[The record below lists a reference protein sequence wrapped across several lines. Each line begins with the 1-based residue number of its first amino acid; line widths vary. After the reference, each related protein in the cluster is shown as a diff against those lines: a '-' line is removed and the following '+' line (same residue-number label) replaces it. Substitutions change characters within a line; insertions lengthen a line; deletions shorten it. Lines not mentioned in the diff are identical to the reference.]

1 MSHPAVATLAA
12 HLGLGSLLEMLG
24 ASYGGYD
31 LLAHWKQG
39 EFHHDVV
46 LRVHARGDLP
56 GEVVLV
62 ATNCNGGVK
71 EVLCFDRVPERYS
84 LWHARCP
91 ESAEFEG
98 ELGIDYKARAAA
110 EEAERRWIARK
121 TFIVWTIA
129 LMFFAIA
136 CQKLWI
142 MGQDVDVPF
151 SDINPV
157 RSLFGD

>member
-1 MSHPAVATLAA
+1 MAKGRSTS
-12 HLGLGSLLEMLG
+12 GEGD
-24 ASYGGYD
+24 ASI
-31 LLAHWKQG
+31 ANISRTRRAQ
-39 EFHHDVV
+39 
-46 LRVHARGDLP
+46 
-56 GEVVLV
+56 LV
-62 ATNCNGGVK
+62 
-71 EVLCFDRVPERYS
+71 
-84 LWHARCP
+84 
-91 ESAEFEG
+91 AEFEG

-142 MGQDVDVPF
+142 MGNDVDVPF

-157 RSLFGD
+157 RSLLGD

>member
-1 MSHPAVATLAA
+1 MAKR
-12 HLGLGSLLEMLG
+12 GSKREEG
-24 ASYGGYD
+24 DASI
-31 LLAHWKQG
+31 ANISRTRRAQ
-39 EFHHDVV
+39 
-46 LRVHARGDLP
+46 
-56 GEVVLV
+56 LV
-62 ATNCNGGVK
+62 
-71 EVLCFDRVPERYS
+71 
-84 LWHARCP
+84 
-91 ESAEFEG
+91 AEFEG
-98 ELGIDYKARAAA
+98 ELGVDYKARAAA

-157 RSLFGD
+157 RSLLGD

>member
-1 MSHPAVATLAA
+1 MAKRRSAREE
-12 HLGLGSLLEMLG
+12 GD
-24 ASYGGYD
+24 ASI
-31 LLAHWKQG
+31 ANISRTRRAQ
-39 EFHHDVV
+39 
-46 LRVHARGDLP
+46 
-56 GEVVLV
+56 LV
-62 ATNCNGGVK
+62 
-71 EVLCFDRVPERYS
+71 
-84 LWHARCP
+84 
-91 ESAEFEG
+91 AEFEG
-98 ELGIDYKARAAA
+98 ELGVDYKARAAA

-142 MGQDVDVPF
+142 MGNDVDVPF